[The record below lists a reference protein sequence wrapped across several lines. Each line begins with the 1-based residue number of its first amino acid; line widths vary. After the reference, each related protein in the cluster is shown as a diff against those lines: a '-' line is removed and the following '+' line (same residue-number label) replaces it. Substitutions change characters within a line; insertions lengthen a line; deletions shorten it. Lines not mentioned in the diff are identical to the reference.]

1 MEHKQIAILDFGSQ
15 YTHLISRRIRQ
26 LEVLAKI
33 YPPDTDFSKVKNIGG
48 FVLSG
53 GPRSIVKDK
62 GLLRFDPG
70 IFKTGVPILGL
81 CYGHQLI
88 ATYLGG
94 TLLSGDQGEYG
105 QAELFV
111 EEKEDIFKGLKDK
124 EAIWMSHGDQ
134 VVKMPEGFELIGAT
148 TDCPVA
154 AMRNKAKKIF
164 GFQFH
169 PEVRHTKRGLDI
181 LSNFV
186 FDICKM
192 KPDWKVDDMMKELT
206 DGLKDEAKDK
216 KVFLLVSGGVD
227 STVSFALLEKALG
240 LDGVYGLHVD
250 NGFMRKDES
259 RKVVEYLKKAGF
271 PDLQMVDAS
280 ARFLKAVEGAVDP
293 ETKRWRIGEMFIEV
307 ANEEME
313 KLAIDPDK
321 QGWLLG
327 QGTIY
332 PDTIESGS
340 TQHADKIKTHHNRV
354 DLIQEMMDEGKVIEP
369 IADFYKDEVR
379 ELGRQLKINKE
390 LLGRH
395 PFPGPGLA
403 IRCLCSDGKEKVE
416 EKKRLIDKLG
426 KYASGHGLDVEVLPV
441 KSVGVQGDERTYR
454 HPAVI
459 IGEPPASAGQGGWE
473 LLNRLSINIT
483 NDKDINRVVHL
494 LNKKKIS
501 KEAKTRKATLTKK
514 RLDLLREADSEVT
527 RFMREKGIYKDIW
540 QCPVVLVPFG
550 NKGESIVLRPIES
563 EEAMTVNFYRM
574 DPHLLKLLVNRL
586 KKIKGIDYI
595 FYDITNKPPGTI
607 EWE

>member
-26 LEVLAKI
+26 LDVLAKI
-33 YPPDTDFSKVKNIGG
+33 YAPDTDFSKVKNIGG
-48 FVLSG
+48 IILSG

-62 GLLRFDPG
+62 GFLRFDPG
-70 IFKTGVPILGL
+70 IFKMGVPVLGL

-105 QAELFV
+105 QADLFV
-111 EEKEDIFKGLKDK
+111 EEKDDIFKGLKDK
-124 EAIWMSHGDQ
+124 ERIWMSHGDQ

-154 AMRNKAKKIF
+154 AMRNKAKKVY

-169 PEVRHTKRGLDI
+169 PEVNHTKHGQDI

-192 KPDWKVDDMMKELT
+192 KPDWKVDDMTIELMNT
-206 DGLKDEAKDK
+206 LKTEAKNK
-216 KVFLLVSGGVD
+216 NVFLLVSGGVD

-240 LDGVYGLHVD
+240 LDDVYGLHVD

-259 RKVVEYLKKAGF
+259 KKVMEFLKKAGF
-271 PDLQMVDAS
+271 PDLHMVDAS
-280 ARFLKAVEGAVDP
+280 ARFLKAVEGVIDP
-293 ETKRWRIGEMFIEV
+293 EKKRQIIGEMFVNI

-313 KLAIDPDK
+313 KLDIDPDK
-321 QGWLLG
+321 EGWLLG

-354 DLIQEMMDEGKVIEP
+354 DLIQEMMDEGKIIEP

-379 ELGRQLKINKE
+379 ELGKQLKINRE
-390 LLGRH
+390 LLSRH

-416 EKKRLIDKLG
+416 EKKRILDKLG
-426 KYASGHGLDVEVLPV
+426 KYVKPHGLDVEILPV

-459 IGEPPASAGQGGWE
+459 IGETDWE
-473 LLNRLSINIT
+473 LLNTLSINIT
-483 NDKDINRVVHL
+483 NDKDINRVIYLVD
-494 LNKKKIS
+494 KKKIS
-501 KEAKTRKATLTKK
+501 SEAKMKKATLTKK
-514 RLDLLREADSEVT
+514 RLDLLREVDDEVT
-527 RFMREKGIYKDIW
+527 RFMREKEIYKDIW
-540 QCPVVLVPFG
+540 QNPVVLVPFG

-574 DPHLLKLLVNRL
+574 DDHLLKLLVNRL